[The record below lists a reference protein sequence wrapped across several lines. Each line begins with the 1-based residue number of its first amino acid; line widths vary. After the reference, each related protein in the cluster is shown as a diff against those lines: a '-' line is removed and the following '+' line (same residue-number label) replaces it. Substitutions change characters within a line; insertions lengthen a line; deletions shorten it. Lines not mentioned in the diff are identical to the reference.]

1 MASDTSSYTDS
12 MNFKVRELLK
22 EVQLQYSPETTAT
35 VDNVVSAIKQA
46 IDKIPEHL
54 VTADLAP
61 GFVRDINADKVE
73 FTFKKPKSVEICG
86 SYSIQC
92 VTKNDL
98 NVDLFLRLPKEC
110 FYEKDYLNYRYHAKR
125 FLYLCKIKEQL
136 MKSPL
141 IKAVRWSSFQNEA
154 RKPILL
160 VYPAVTL
167 IENAEFVVR
176 IIPTAASLFCATK
189 LRLERNNIHTLKQGN
204 ALQATPR
211 YNNSIL
217 EDFFHEDNAE
227 FVKRTFSGWKE
238 LGEALILLKVW
249 ARQRSS
255 IYAHDCLN
263 GFLISI
269 ILAFLATK
277 PGRHH
282 INRSINPMQI
292 FRITVDF
299 IATSKTWDKGLFI
312 QPQHEKNAS
321 NKDMQLFPV
330 VICNSFE
337 DFNLAFRMSNNGF
350 EELRH
355 EAALAINCLN
365 KCGDGGF
372 DELFITKIDFPA
384 RYDYCVRLNLRG
396 NHEVSS
402 LGYCLDDEFWRS
414 QEQKVLNLMDQGL
427 RDRSKSVRVIWR
439 NTSSECNFEE
449 GLSELDNEP
458 LLIGFSVNSAEAAFK
473 MTVVGP
479 SPEERDKALE
489 FRKFWGDK
497 ASLRQFRDS
506 RIAEVAVWEREE
518 WQRHLI
524 IKDITEHV
532 LSRHLSIP
540 KVKVVPIVDQLD
552 FCLLHRDV
560 DPISFSK
567 SLLVALEELSKRLL
581 QLNDIPLKVSTVQA
595 LDSAVRLTSVFPP
608 MPHPLAHE
616 KGVDIK
622 LRKPVS
628 TCINPVEVM
637 IQLEGS
643 GNWPMD
649 EIAIEKTKTAFLLR
663 IAESLQN
670 NWGMMFTATE
680 DDVDVLMSGYAFRLK
695 ISHERALGLV
705 IGQSNNSRHQWS
717 LSADRKLLL
726 RHQHASKINALRGR
740 YPIYGPVVRLAKRWV
755 SAHLFSTVLSEEAVE
770 LLVSDLFLRHL
781 PFEPPFSRITGFLR
795 FLRLLSDYD
804 WGFSPLIV
812 DFDGDFSA
820 EVKNKINESFMRS
833 REEHERDSHNL
844 SPAMFLATNYDTTSE
859 AWTRSSPTS
868 AELRRLVAYSTSSAN
883 LLTKLILQDGY
894 DSYGWKCLLRTP
906 LSNYDAVVLLHR
918 DKLPYPQHLLF
929 PSELEQERCVVR
941 GHATKIFHPSFS
953 PGDFKVKSGE
963 LRSKLMVNFDP
974 IRCFIADIERG
985 FPDVVKV
992 WYDSVG
998 GDALGLTLGKAS
1010 SKKRKH
1016 DDSTEDSNNLLNT
1029 LKTIG
1034 EVGKGLV
1041 RSIHIVKARKR
1052 DN

>member
-1 MASDTSSYTDS
+1 MALSYTDS
-12 MNFKVRELLK
+12 MNLKVRALLK
-22 EVQLQYSPETTAT
+22 EVQLEHSPEITAT
-35 VDNVVSAIKQA
+35 VDKFVSAIKES
-46 IDKIPEHL
+46 IDKIPEDQ

-73 FTFKKPKSVEICG
+73 FTFKKPKSLEVCG

-92 VTKNDL
+92 VTKHDL
-98 NVDLFLRLPKEC
+98 NVDLFLHLPKEC

-136 MKSPL
+136 TKSPL

-160 VYPAVTL
+160 IYPAVKL
-167 IENAEFVVR
+167 IGNAEFVVR
-176 IIPTAASLFCATK
+176 IVPTATSLFSAAK
-189 LRLERNNIHTLKQGN
+189 LRLERNNIHTLKQGD
-204 ALQATPR
+204 ALRATPR

-217 EDFFHEDNAE
+217 EDLFLEDNAE
-227 FVKRTFSGWKE
+227 FVKKTFSGWKE

-282 INRSINPMQI
+282 ITSSMNTMQI

-337 DFNLAFRMSNNGF
+337 DFNLAFRLSHNGF
-350 EELRH
+350 QELRK
-355 EAALAINCLN
+355 EAALAVNCIN
-365 KCGDGGF
+365 KCEDGGF

-396 NHEVSS
+396 NSEVSS
-402 LGYCLDDEFWRS
+402 SGFCLDDEFWRS
-414 QEQKVLNLMDQGL
+414 QEQKVLSLMDQGFG
-427 RDRSKSVRVIWR
+427 DRSNSVRVIWR
-439 NTSSECNFEE
+439 NIPSECNFEE

-458 LLIGFSVNSAEAAFK
+458 LLIGISVNSAEAAFK

-489 FRKFWGDK
+489 FRKFWGEK

-506 RIAEVAVWEREE
+506 RIAEVAVWEHEE

-524 IKDITEHV
+524 IKDIAEHV

-540 KVKVVPIVDQLD
+540 KEKIIPTVDQLD

-595 LDSAVRLTSVFPP
+595 LDSAARLTSVFPP

-616 KGVDIK
+616 KGVQIK
-622 LRKPVS
+622 PRKPVS

-670 NWGMMFTATE
+670 NWGMEFTATE

-705 IGQSNNSRHQWS
+705 TGQSNNSRQWS

-726 RHQHASKINALRGR
+726 RQQHASKINALRGR
-740 YPIYGPVVRLAKRWV
+740 YPIYGPIVRLAKRWV
-755 SAHLFSTVLSEEAVE
+755 SAHLFSTVLTEEAVE
-770 LLVSDLFLRHL
+770 LLVSNLFLRPL

-795 FLRLLSDYD
+795 FLRLLSEYD
-804 WGFSPLIV
+804 WAFSPLIV
-812 DFDGDFSA
+812 DFDGDFST
-820 EVKNKINESFMRS
+820 EEKNKINENFMTS
-833 REEHERDSHNL
+833 REEHEKDTQNL
-844 SPAMFLATNYDTTSE
+844 SPAMFLATKYDIASE
-859 AWTRSSPTS
+859 AWTRSSPTT
-868 AELRRLVAYSTSSAN
+868 ADLRRLVAYSTSSAN
-883 LLTKLILQDGY
+883 LLTKLISQDGY

-918 DKLPYPQHLLF
+918 DKLPYPEHLLF

-941 GHATKIFHPSFS
+941 GRATKVFHPFFS
-953 PGDFKVKSGE
+953 PGDFKVNSGE
-963 LRSKLMVNFDP
+963 LKNKLMVNFDP
-974 IRCFIADIERG
+974 VRCFISEIEAR
-985 FPDVVKV
+985 FPDEVKV
-992 WYDSVG
+992 WYDAVG

-1016 DDSTEDSNNLLNT
+1016 DDSTESKDLLST

-1034 EVGKGLV
+1034 EAGKGLV
-1041 RSIHIVKARKR
+1041 RSIHVVKARKT
-1052 DN
+1052 

>member
-1 MASDTSSYTDS
+1 MASDTLTYSDS
-12 MNFKVRELLK
+12 MNLKVRELLK
-22 EVQLQYSPETTAT
+22 EVQLEYSPETTAT
-35 VDNVVSAIKQA
+35 VDSVVSAIKEA
-46 IDKIPEHL
+46 IDKIPEDQ

-73 FTFKKPKSVEICG
+73 FTFKKPKSLEICG

-92 VTKNDL
+92 VTKHDL
-98 NVDLFLRLPKEC
+98 NVDLFLHLPKEC

-125 FLYLCKIKEQL
+125 FLYLCKIKEHL
-136 MKSPL
+136 TKSRL
-141 IKAVRWSSFQNEA
+141 IKAVTWSSFQNEA

-160 VYPAVTL
+160 IYPAVKL
-167 IENAEFVVR
+167 IGNAEFVLR
-176 IIPTAASLFCATK
+176 IIPTATSLFSTTK
-189 LRLERNNIHTLKQGN
+189 LRKERNNIHTLKQGD

-217 EDFFHEDNAE
+217 EDLFLEENAE

-282 INRSINPMQI
+282 INSSMNTMQI

-299 IATSKTWDKGLFI
+299 IGTSKTWDKGLFI

-330 VICNSFE
+330 IICNSFE
-337 DFNLAFRMSNNGF
+337 DFNLAFRLSHNGF
-350 EELRH
+350 QELRH
-355 EAALAINCLN
+355 EAALAVNCIN

-384 RYDYCVRLNLRG
+384 RYDYCVRLNLSG
-396 NHEVSS
+396 SSEISS

-414 QEQKVLNLMDQGL
+414 QEQKVLSLMDQGL

-449 GLSELDNEP
+449 GMSELDNEP
-458 LLIGFSVNSAEAAFK
+458 LLIGISVSSAEAAFK
-473 MTVVGP
+473 MTVIGP

-489 FRKFWGDK
+489 FRKFWGEK

-506 RIAEVAVWEREE
+506 RIAEVAVWEHEE

-524 IKDITEHV
+524 IKDIAEHI

-540 KVKVVPIVDQLD
+540 KEKIVPIVHQLD

-616 KGVDIK
+616 KRVDIK

-705 IGQSNNSRHQWS
+705 TGQSNTSRHQWS

-740 YPIYGPVVRLAKRWV
+740 YPIYGPIVRLAKRWV
-755 SAHLFSTVLSEEAVE
+755 SAHLFSAVLTEEAVE
-770 LLVSDLFLRHL
+770 LLVSNLFLRPL
-781 PFEPPFSRITGFLR
+781 PFEPPSSRITGFLR
-795 FLRLLSDYD
+795 FLRLLSQYD
-804 WGFSPLIV
+804 WAFSPLII
-812 DFDGDFSA
+812 DFDGDFST
-820 EVKNKINESFMRS
+820 EEKNKINENFMRS
-833 REEHERDSHNL
+833 REEHEKDAQNL
-844 SPAMFLATNYDTTSE
+844 SPAMFLATKYDITSE
-859 AWTRSSPTS
+859 AWTRSSPTT

-906 LSNYDAVVLLHR
+906 LSNYDAVVLFHR

-941 GHATKIFHPSFS
+941 GHASNIFHPFVS
-953 PGDFKVKSGE
+953 PGDFKVNSGE
-963 LRSKLMVNFDP
+963 LKSKLMVNFDP
-974 IRCFIADIERG
+974 VRCFIADVERG
-985 FPDVVKV
+985 FPDEVKV
-992 WYDSVG
+992 WYDAVG

-1016 DDSTEDSNNLLNT
+1016 DDSTEESKGLLNM

-1041 RSIHIVKARKR
+1041 RSIHVVKARKR

>member
-1 MASDTSSYTDS
+1 MASDTLTYTDS
-12 MNFKVRELLK
+12 MNLKVKELLK
-22 EVQLQYSPETTAT
+22 EVQLEYSPEITAT
-35 VDNVVSAIKQA
+35 VDKVVSAIKEA
-46 IDKIPEHL
+46 IDKIPEDQ

-61 GFVRDINADKVE
+61 GFVRDIKADKVE
-73 FTFKKPKSVEICG
+73 FTFKKPKSLEISG

-92 VTKNDL
+92 VTKPDL
-98 NVDLFLRLPKEC
+98 NVDLFLHLPKEC

-136 MKSPL
+136 KKSPL
-141 IKAVRWSSFQNEA
+141 IRAVRWSSFQNEA

-160 VYPAVTL
+160 IYPAVKL
-167 IENAEFVVR
+167 IGNAEFVVR
-176 IIPTAASLFCATK
+176 IIPTATSLFSATK
-189 LRLERNNIHTLKQGN
+189 LRLERNNIRTLKQGD

-217 EDFFHEDNAE
+217 EDLFLEGNAE

-263 GFLISI
+263 GFLISV

-282 INRSINPMQI
+282 INSSMNTMQI

-312 QPQHEKNAS
+312 QPQHEKAS

-337 DFNLAFRMSNNGF
+337 DFNLAFRLSHNGF
-350 EELRH
+350 EELRN
-355 EAALAINCLN
+355 EAALAVNCIN

-396 NHEVSS
+396 NSVLSS
-402 LGYCLDDEFWRS
+402 LGFCLDDEFWRS
-414 QEQKVLNLMDQGL
+414 QEQKVLSLMDQGL

-439 NTSSECNFEE
+439 NTASECNFEE

-458 LLIGFSVNSAEAAFK
+458 LLIGMSVKSAELAFK
-473 MTVVGP
+473 MTVIGP

-489 FRKFWGDK
+489 FRKFWGEK
-497 ASLRQFRDS
+497 ATLRQFRDS

-518 WQRHLI
+518 WERHLI
-524 IKDITEHV
+524 IKDIAEHI

-540 KVKVVPIVDQLD
+540 KEKIIPIGDQLD

-581 QLNDIPLKVSTVQA
+581 QLNDIPLKVSTVQP
-595 LDSAVRLTSVFPP
+595 LDSAFRMTSVFPP
-608 MPHPLAHE
+608 MPHPLAQE

-695 ISHERALGLV
+695 ISHERALSLV
-705 IGQSNNSRHQWS
+705 TGQSNNSRHQWS
-717 LSADRKLLL
+717 LSADRELLL

-740 YPIYGPVVRLAKRWV
+740 YPVYGPIVRLAKRWV
-755 SAHLFSTVLSEEAVE
+755 SAHLFSTVLTEEAVE
-770 LLVSDLFLRHL
+770 LLVSYLFLRPL
-781 PFEPPFSRITGFLR
+781 PFEPTFSRITGFLR
-795 FLRLLSDYD
+795 FLRLLSEYD
-804 WGFSPLIV
+804 WAFSPLIV
-812 DFDGDFSA
+812 DFDGDFSTD
-820 EVKNKINESFMRS
+820 EKNKINENFMRS
-833 REEHERDSHNL
+833 REEHEKDTQNL
-844 SPAMFLATNYDTTSE
+844 GPAMFLATKYDVTSE
-859 AWTRSSPTS
+859 AWTRSSPTT
-868 AELRRLVAYSTSSAN
+868 AELRRLVTYSTSSAN

-906 LSNYDAVVLLHR
+906 LNNYDAVVLLHR

-929 PSELEQERCVVR
+929 PSELKQERCVVR
-941 GHATKIFHPSFS
+941 GHATKIFHPFIL
-953 PGDFKVKSGE
+953 PGDFKVNYGE
-963 LRSKLMVNFDP
+963 LKSKLMVNFDP
-974 IRCFIADIERG
+974 IRCFITDIQRG

-992 WYDSVG
+992 WHDALG

-1016 DDSTEDSNNLLNT
+1016 DDSTEESKDLLNT
-1029 LKTIG
+1029 LRTIG

-1041 RSIHIVKARKR
+1041 RSIHVVKALKR
-1052 DN
+1052 NN

>member
-1 MASDTSSYTDS
+1 MASDTLTYTDS
-12 MNFKVRELLK
+12 MNLKVRELLK
-22 EVQLQYSPETTAT
+22 EVQLEYSPETTAT
-35 VDNVVSAIKQA
+35 VDKVVSAIKEA
-46 IDKIPEHL
+46 IDKIPEDQ

-73 FTFKKPKSVEICG
+73 FMFKKPKSVEISG

-92 VTKNDL
+92 VTKPDL
-98 NVDLFLRLPKEC
+98 NVDLFLHLPKEC

-136 MKSPL
+136 KQSPL
-141 IKAVRWSSFQNEA
+141 IRAVRWSSFQNEA

-160 VYPAVTL
+160 IYPAVKL
-167 IENAEFVVR
+167 IGNAEFVVR
-176 IIPTAASLFCATK
+176 IIPTATSLFSATK
-189 LRLERNNIHTLKQGN
+189 LRLERNNIRNLKQGD

-217 EDFFHEDNAE
+217 EDMFLEGNAE

-263 GFLISI
+263 GFLISVV
-269 ILAFLATK
+269 LAFLATK

-282 INRSINPMQI
+282 INSSMNTMQI

-312 QPQHEKNAS
+312 QPQHEKAS

-337 DFNLAFRMSNNGF
+337 DFNLAFRLSHNGF
-350 EELRH
+350 EEMRN
-355 EAALAINCLN
+355 EAALAVNCIN

-396 NHEVSS
+396 NSEVSS
-402 LGYCLDDEFWRS
+402 LGFCLDDEFWRS
-414 QEQKVLNLMDQGL
+414 QEQKVLSLMDQGL
-427 RDRSKSVRVIWR
+427 RDRSKFVRVIWR

-449 GLSELDNEP
+449 GLSELDNEL
-458 LLIGFSVNSAEAAFK
+458 LLIGISVKSAESAFK
-473 MTVVGP
+473 MTVIGP

-489 FRKFWGDK
+489 FRKFWGEK
-497 ASLRQFRDS
+497 ATLRQFRDS

-518 WQRHLI
+518 WERHLI
-524 IKDITEHV
+524 IKDIAEHI

-540 KVKVVPIVDQLD
+540 KEKIVPIVDQLD

-581 QLNDIPLKVSTVQA
+581 QLNDIPLKVSTVQP
-595 LDSAVRLTSVFPP
+595 LDSAFRMTSVFPP
-608 MPHPLAHE
+608 MPHPLAQE

-695 ISHERALGLV
+695 ISHDRALSLAT
-705 IGQSNNSRHQWS
+705 GQSNNSRHQWS
-717 LSADRKLLL
+717 LSADRELLL

-740 YPIYGPVVRLAKRWV
+740 YPVYGPIVRLAKRWV
-755 SAHLFSTVLSEEAVE
+755 SAHLFSTVLTEEAVE
-770 LLVSDLFLRHL
+770 LLVSYLFLRPL
-781 PFEPPFSRITGFLR
+781 PFEPTFSRITGFLR
-795 FLRLLSDYD
+795 FLRLLSEYD
-804 WGFSPLIV
+804 WAFSPLIV
-812 DFDGDFSA
+812 DFDGDFST
-820 EVKNKINESFMRS
+820 EEKNKINENFMRS
-833 REEHERDSHNL
+833 REEHEKDTQNL
-844 SPAMFLATNYDTTSE
+844 SPAMFLATKYDVTSE
-859 AWTRSSPTS
+859 AWTRSSPTT
-868 AELRRLVAYSTSSAN
+868 AELRRLVTYSTSSAN

-906 LSNYDAVVLLHR
+906 LNNYDAVVLLHR

-929 PSELEQERCVVR
+929 PSELKQERCVVR
-941 GHATKIFHPSFS
+941 GHATKIFHPFFL
-953 PGDFKVKSGE
+953 PGDFKVNSGE
-963 LRSKLMVNFDP
+963 LKSKLMVNFDP
-974 IRCFIADIERG
+974 IRCFITDIQRG

-992 WYDSVG
+992 WHDALG

-1016 DDSTEDSNNLLNT
+1016 ADSTEESKDLVNT

-1041 RSIHIVKARKR
+1041 RSIHVVKALKR
-1052 DN
+1052 NN

>member
-1 MASDTSSYTDS
+1 MASDTLTYTDS

-22 EVQLQYSPETTAT
+22 EVQFECSPETTAT
-35 VDNVVSAIKQA
+35 VDNVVSGIKEA
-46 IDKIPEHL
+46 IDKIPEDQ
-54 VTADLAP
+54 VKADLAP
-61 GFVRDINADKVE
+61 GFVRDIHADKVE
-73 FTFKKPKSVEICG
+73 FTFKKPKSLEICG
-86 SYSIQC
+86 SYSIHC
-92 VTKNDL
+92 VTKHDL
-98 NVDLFLRLPKEC
+98 NVDLFLHLPKEC

-125 FLYLCKIKEQL
+125 FLYLCKIKEHL
-136 MKSPL
+136 TKSPL

-160 VYPAVTL
+160 VYPAVKL
-167 IENAEFVVR
+167 IGNAEFVVR
-176 IIPTAASLFCATK
+176 IIPAATSLFSATK
-189 LRLERNNIHTLKQGN
+189 LCLERNNIHTLKQGD

-217 EDFFHEDNAE
+217 EDLFLEDNAE
-227 FVKRTFSGWKE
+227 FVKRTFTGWKE

-263 GFLISI
+263 GFLVSI

-282 INRSINPMQI
+282 INSSMNTMQI

-312 QPQHEKNAS
+312 QPQHEKSAS

-337 DFNLAFRMSNNGF
+337 DFNLAFRLSHNGF

-355 EAALAINCLN
+355 EAALAVNCIN

-396 NHEVSS
+396 NREVSS

-414 QEQKVLNLMDQGL
+414 QEQKVLSLMDQGL

-458 LLIGFSVNSAEAAFK
+458 LLIGISVNSAEAAFK
-473 MTVVGP
+473 MTVIGP

-506 RIAEVAVWEREE
+506 RIAEVAVWEHEE

-524 IKDITEHV
+524 IKDIAEHV

-540 KVKVVPIVDQLD
+540 KEKVVPIVDQLD

-595 LDSAVRLTSVFPP
+595 LDSAARLTSVFPP

-616 KGVDIK
+616 KSVGIK

-643 GNWPMD
+643 GSWPMD

-705 IGQSNNSRHQWS
+705 TGQSNNSRHQWS

-726 RHQHASKINALRGR
+726 QHQHASKINALRGR
-740 YPIYGPVVRLAKRWV
+740 YPIYGPIVRLAKRWV
-755 SAHLFSTVLSEEAVE
+755 SAHLFSTVLTEEAVE
-770 LLVSDLFLRHL
+770 LLVSNLFLRPL

-795 FLRLLSDYD
+795 FLRLLSEYD
-804 WGFSPLIV
+804 WAFSPLIV
-812 DFDGDFSA
+812 DFDGDFST
-820 EVKNKINESFMRS
+820 EEKNKINENLMRS
-833 REEHERDSHNL
+833 REEHEKDTQKL
-844 SPAMFLATNYDTTSE
+844 SPAMFLATKYDIASE
-859 AWTRSSPTS
+859 AWTRSSPTT

-883 LLTKLILQDGY
+883 LLTKLILQDGH

-941 GHATKIFHPSFS
+941 GHASKIFHPFFS
-953 PGDFKVKSGE
+953 PGDFKVNSGE
-963 LRSKLMVNFDP
+963 LKSKLMVNFDP
-974 IRCFIADIERG
+974 VRCFIADIEKG

-992 WYDSVG
+992 WYDAVG

-1010 SKKRKH
+1010 SQKRKH
-1016 DDSTEDSNNLLNT
+1016 DDSTEESTDLLNT

-1041 RSIHIVKARKR
+1041 RSIHVVKSRKR
-1052 DN
+1052 NN

>member
-1 MASDTSSYTDS
+1 MASDTLTYTDS
-12 MNFKVRELLK
+12 MNLKVKELLK
-22 EVQLQYSPETTAT
+22 EVQLEYSPETTAT
-35 VDNVVSAIKQA
+35 VDKVVSAIKEA
-46 IDKIPEHL
+46 IDKIPEDQ

-61 GFVRDINADKVE
+61 GFVRDIKADKVE
-73 FTFKKPKSVEICG
+73 FTFKKPKSLEISG

-92 VTKNDL
+92 VTKPDL
-98 NVDLFLRLPKEC
+98 NVDLFLHLPKEC

-136 MKSPL
+136 KKSPL
-141 IKAVRWSSFQNEA
+141 IRAVRWSSFQNEA

-160 VYPAVTL
+160 IYPAVKL
-167 IENAEFVVR
+167 IGNAEFVVR
-176 IIPTAASLFCATK
+176 IIPTATSLFSATK
-189 LRLERNNIHTLKQGN
+189 LRLERNNIRTLKQGD

-217 EDFFHEDNAE
+217 EDLFLEGNAE

-263 GFLISI
+263 GFLISV

-282 INRSINPMQI
+282 INSSMNTMQI

-312 QPQHEKNAS
+312 QPQHEKAS

-337 DFNLAFRMSNNGF
+337 DFNLAFRLSHNGF
-350 EELRH
+350 EELRN
-355 EAALAINCLN
+355 EAALAVNCIN

-396 NHEVSS
+396 NSVLSS
-402 LGYCLDDEFWRS
+402 LGFCLDDEFWRS
-414 QEQKVLNLMDQGL
+414 QEQKVLSLMDQGL

-439 NTSSECNFEE
+439 NTASECNFEE

-458 LLIGFSVNSAEAAFK
+458 LLIGMSVKSAELAFK
-473 MTVVGP
+473 MTVIGP

-489 FRKFWGDK
+489 FRKFWGEK
-497 ASLRQFRDS
+497 ATLRQFRDS

-518 WQRHLI
+518 WERHLI
-524 IKDITEHV
+524 IKDIAEHI

-540 KVKVVPIVDQLD
+540 KEKIIPIGDQLD

-581 QLNDIPLKVSTVQA
+581 QLNDIPLKVSTVQP
-595 LDSAVRLTSVFPP
+595 LDSAFRMTSVFPP
-608 MPHPLAHE
+608 MPHPLAQE

-695 ISHERALGLV
+695 ISHERALSLV
-705 IGQSNNSRHQWS
+705 TGQSNNSRHQWS
-717 LSADRKLLL
+717 LSADRELLL

-740 YPIYGPVVRLAKRWV
+740 YPVYGPIVRLAKRWV
-755 SAHLFSTVLSEEAVE
+755 SAHLFSTVLTEEAVE
-770 LLVSDLFLRHL
+770 LLVSYLFLRPL
-781 PFEPPFSRITGFLR
+781 PFEPTFSRITGFLR
-795 FLRLLSDYD
+795 FLRLLSEYD
-804 WGFSPLIV
+804 WAFSPLIV
-812 DFDGDFSA
+812 DFDGDFSTD
-820 EVKNKINESFMRS
+820 EKNKINENFMRS
-833 REEHERDSHNL
+833 REEHEKDTQNL
-844 SPAMFLATNYDTTSE
+844 GPAMFLATKYDVTSE
-859 AWTRSSPTS
+859 AWTRSSPTT
-868 AELRRLVAYSTSSAN
+868 AELRRLVTYSTSSVN

-906 LSNYDAVVLLHR
+906 LNNYDAVVLLHR

-929 PSELEQERCVVR
+929 PSELKQERCVVR
-941 GHATKIFHPSFS
+941 GHATKIFHPFIL
-953 PGDFKVKSGE
+953 PGDFKVNYGE
-963 LRSKLMVNFDP
+963 LKSKLMVNFDP
-974 IRCFIADIERG
+974 IRCFITDIQRG

-992 WYDSVG
+992 WHDALG

-1016 DDSTEDSNNLLNT
+1016 DDSTEESKDLLNT
-1029 LKTIG
+1029 LRTIG

-1041 RSIHIVKARKR
+1041 RSIHVVKALKR
-1052 DN
+1052 NN